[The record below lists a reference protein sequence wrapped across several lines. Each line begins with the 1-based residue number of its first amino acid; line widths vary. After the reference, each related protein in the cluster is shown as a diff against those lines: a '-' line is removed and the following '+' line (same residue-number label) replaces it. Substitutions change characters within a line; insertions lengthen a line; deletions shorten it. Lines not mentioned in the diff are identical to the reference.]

1 MIKVIIFDLDGTL
14 LNTLQDLTNSTN
26 FALKY
31 FNYPQRTIDEIRSFV
46 GNGVALLIERAIPNG
61 RNNENFTKCLE
72 IFKQNYS
79 KNMNNNTKPY
89 EGILELLKKLRE
101 ENYKI
106 AVVSNK
112 FDLAVKDLCKRYFPN
127 LIDIAAGENEQ
138 CGIRKKPAPDTVNQV
153 LKDLNLKNSEA
164 VYIGDSE
171 VDIQTAENA
180 QMPCISVSWG
190 FKTNEFL
197 MKHNAQIIV
206 NTPNEILKELENL
219 SK

>member
-1 MIKVIIFDLDGTL
+1 MIKVVIFDLDGTL

-31 FNYPQRTIDEIRSFV
+31 FGYPQRTIDEVRNFV
-46 GNGVALLIERAIPNG
+46 GNGVAMLIERAIPNG
-61 RNNENFTKCLE
+61 RKNENFDECLE

-79 KNMNNNTKPY
+79 ENMNNNTKPY
-89 EGILELLKKLRE
+89 DGILELLGNLRE
-101 ENYKI
+101 KNYKI

-112 FDLAVKDLCKRYFPN
+112 FDLAVKNLCKKYFPN

-153 LKDLNLKNSEA
+153 LKDLKLKNTQA
-164 VYIGDSE
+164 IYVGDSE

-180 QMPCISVSWG
+180 KMPCISVTWG

-197 MKHNAQIIV
+197 LEHNAKIIV
-206 NTPNEILKELENL
+206 NSPSEILTKVENL
-219 SK
+219 SE